1 MGTKRRLTSIGCLA
15 ELLAEPIRSFRNVL
29 SATNLAC
36 ARERAASGDRQQDDP
51 AKVAEEDG

>member
-36 ARERAASGDRQQDDP
+36 RERAASGDRQQDDP